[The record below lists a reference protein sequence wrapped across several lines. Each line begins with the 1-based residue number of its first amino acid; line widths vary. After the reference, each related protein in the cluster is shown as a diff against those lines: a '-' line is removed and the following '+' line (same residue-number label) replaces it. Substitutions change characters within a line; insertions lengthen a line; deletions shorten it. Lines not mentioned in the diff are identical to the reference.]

1 MTGSYSKEELFN
13 VLGEP
18 IGTET
23 FANFPGG
30 TTGVAFVFACTCRG
44 MPNGGHYVILSPCL
58 AHGGLEGVIRISD
71 RRCGPATLIDLS
83 NGAME
88 LLAELIRRQDG
99 AESDARGCTDI
110 TFEHDA
116 LRKYGRQLTELIEAR
131 LLVQRPKNRLALAFF
146 TCFDVGTGE
155 WY

>member
-1 MTGSYSKEELFN
+1 MTGSYSKEGLFN

-23 FANFPGG
+23 FANVPGG

-44 MPNGGHYVILSPCL
+44 MPNGGRYVILSPCL
-58 AHGGLEGVIRISD
+58 AHGGLKGVIRISD
-71 RRCGPATLIDLS
+71 RRCGSATLIDLS
-83 NGAME
+83 IGAME

-99 AESDARGCTDI
+99 AERDARGCTDI
-110 TFEHDA
+110 TFERDA
-116 LRKYGRQLTELIEAR
+116 LREYGESVRELIEAR
-131 LLVQRPKNRLALAFF
+131 VVIQRPSDRLELAYF
-146 TCFDVGTGE
+146 TCFDIGTAE